1 MPIAS
6 GAAGRVD
13 VGVDTSTTWTPDGLK
28 KKTKPAN
35 RNYDS
40 YLQRYQEQ
48 RKKNKSNLLQGV
60 QDNTDVTDQENDVT
74 KEGNPQ
80 GNGGGVDLTAGK
92 PSSGKKIKKSLL
104 CVVL

>member
-35 RNYDS
+35 RNCDS
-40 YLQRYQEQ
+40 YLQRYHEQ
-48 RKKNKSNLLQGV
+48 KKKNNLLQGM
-60 QDNTDVTDQENDVT
+60 QDNTEPSDREIEGA

-80 GNGGGVDLTAGK
+80 GNGSSEDLTTRK
-92 PSSGKKIKKSLL
+92 PTNGERSKKSLL
-104 CVVL
+104 CVLL